1 MKVHKQNQ
9 ILSPF
14 SNDQELIHQSKHL
27 LLELYN
33 CDFEK
38 LNDESFLRCTLNRAA
53 KLANATVLNL
63 ISNKFEPQ
71 GVTAIAL
78 LAESHISIHT
88 WPESNY
94 SAVDIFTCGQ
104 NMMPELASQYLIES
118 LMAKEHSL
126 RVIERNPPSAVSK
139 QDIRDISKA
148 LGFPWWDKP
157 AQPCLSSRF
166 PYGHEITSERL
177 KMVEKAEE
185 YVLFCF
191 LNHF

>member
-1 MKVHKQNQ
+1 MKIYKKSE
-9 ILSPF
+9 ILSSF
-14 SNDQELIHQSKHL
+14 SNEQQLSHQSKHL
-27 LLELYN
+27 LLELYR
-33 CDFEK
+33 CDCEK
-38 LNDESFLRCTLNRAA
+38 LNDESFLRCILSRAA

-126 RVIERNPPSAVSK
+126 RVIERTPPSAVSK
-139 QDIRDISKA
+139 EIRTA
-148 LGFPWWDKP
+148 
-157 AQPCLSSRF
+157 
-166 PYGHEITSERL
+166 
-177 KMVEKAEE
+177 V
-185 YVLFCF
+185 
-191 LNHF
+191 

>member
-1 MKVHKQNQ
+1 MEIYKKSQ
-9 ILSPF
+9 ILSSI
-14 SNDQELIHQSKHL
+14 SNEENLSHQSKHL
-27 LLELYN
+27 LLELYK
-33 CDFEK
+33 CDCEK
-38 LNDESFLRCTLNRAA
+38 LNDESFLRCILNRAA

-104 NMMPELASQYLIES
+104 NMMPELASQYLIDS

-126 RVIERNPPSAVSK
+126 RVIERDPPSSVSTE
-139 QDIRDISKA
+139 IR
-148 LGFPWWDKP
+148 
-157 AQPCLSSRF
+157 
-166 PYGHEITSERL
+166 T
-177 KMVEKAEE
+177 V
-185 YVLFCF
+185 V
-191 LNHF
+191 

>member
-1 MKVHKQNQ
+1 MEIYKKSQ
-9 ILSPF
+9 ILS
-14 SNDQELIHQSKHL
+14 SLIDEQKLSHQSKHL
-27 LLELYN
+27 LLELYR
-33 CDFEK
+33 CDFER

-94 SAVDIFTCGQ
+94 SAVDIFTCCQ

-118 LMAKEHSL
+118 LMAKDHSL
-126 RVIERNPPSAVSK
+126 RVIERNPPSAVSN
-139 QDIRDISKA
+139 QIR
-148 LGFPWWDKP
+148 
-157 AQPCLSSRF
+157 
-166 PYGHEITSERL
+166 T
-177 KMVEKAEE
+177 V
-185 YVLFCF
+185 V
-191 LNHF
+191 

>member
-1 MKVHKQNQ
+1 MEIYNKSQ
-9 ILSPF
+9 ILS
-14 SNDQELIHQSKHL
+14 SLSDEKKLSHQSKHF
-27 LLELYN
+27 LLELYR
-33 CDFEK
+33 CDCEK

-104 NMMPELASQYLIES
+104 NMMPELASQYLIDS
-118 LMAKEHSL
+118 LMAKEHAL
-126 RVIERNPPSAVSK
+126 RVIERNPPLPVSS
-139 QDIRDISKA
+139 QIR
-148 LGFPWWDKP
+148 
-157 AQPCLSSRF
+157 
-166 PYGHEITSERL
+166 T
-177 KMVEKAEE
+177 V
-185 YVLFCF
+185 V
-191 LNHF
+191 

>member
-1 MKVHKQNQ
+1 MEVHKKKQ
-9 ILSPF
+9 ISNTLSI
-14 SNDQELIHQSKHL
+14 DQELSHQSKHL
-27 LLELYN
+27 LLELYR
-33 CDFEK
+33 CEREK
-38 LNDESFLRCTLNRAA
+38 LNDESFLRCILNRAA

-63 ISNKFEPQ
+63 ISNKFDPQ

-88 WPESNY
+88 WPESSY

-139 QDIRDISKA
+139 QIR
-148 LGFPWWDKP
+148 
-157 AQPCLSSRF
+157 
-166 PYGHEITSERL
+166 T
-177 KMVEKAEE
+177 V
-185 YVLFCF
+185 V
-191 LNHF
+191 